1 MKIKYAIAFMA
12 ILVSFAAFGKD
23 ETSDEPAVKKIT
35 DPAEFKVLTLDLQK
49 QMAAGGRY
57 EFVKPE
63 ERKRVNAD
71 FDKIQSLLE
80 KQASGSKLNQNEI
93 ADQYTAQNEA
103 NAIFHKRDSDRV
115 ICERR
120 KPIGSNVPITICNS
134 YAELQH
140 IHDSSQNYMREEQK
154 RSPGIVLTN

>member
-1 MKIKYAIAFMA
+1 MKIRQAIVLMA
-12 ILVSFAAFGKD
+12 VLVSFAAFGSD
-23 ETSDEPAVKKIT
+23 EASNEPAVKKIT

-49 QMAAGGRY
+49 QMDQGGRY

-63 ERKRVNAD
+63 ERKRVNSD
-71 FDKIQSLLE
+71 FEKIQSLLE

-103 NAIFHKRDSDRV
+103 NAIFHKRDGERV

-120 KPIGSNVPITICNS
+120 KPIGSNVPITICNT

-154 RSPGIVLTN
+154 RSPSLHAGS